1 MTWVFMQISQKKNKQ
16 SQIAITINNSS
27 CIHHSFITSLLA
39 TVIFHYLW
47 SLVKSIKV
55 MTLMVAMIMM
65 MQNRVW
71 LLCCCWCRGCKST
84 QIQSVLII
92 RIVMMNITGIFI
104 QLRRW
109 NNTFLILWILI
120 HQYSPTTSLPSS
132 SSTSSSWLWLLSFC
146 HHCFNFDWD
155 HQSSAFQTWGM
166 EVLPIILILVNVM
179 IIIVVLSSVW
189 SASVIDIMI
198 SREEKKGQGGEGGW
212 GWKKANSL
220 FENISQFSPLWLPN
234 LPPNLWYYIS
244 SWLKYSPQ
252 YSSFKVEVSSQK
264 MIAGKLSTRKV
275 WFGSWTMTSR

>member
-1 MTWVFMQISQKKNKQ
+1 
-16 SQIAITINNSS
+16 
-27 CIHHSFITSLLA
+27 
-39 TVIFHYLW
+39 
-47 SLVKSIKV
+47 
-55 MTLMVAMIMM
+55 MTLMTAMIMM

-84 QIQSVLII
+84 HIQSVLII
-92 RIVMMNITGIFI
+92 RIVMMNIIGIFI

-155 HQSSAFQTWGM
+155 RQSSAFQTWGM

-198 SREEKKGQGGEGGW
+198 SREERKGQGGEGGW
-212 GWKKANSL
+212 GWKKQIL
-220 FENISQFSPLWLPN
+220 FLKTFPN
-234 LPPNLWYYIS
+234 LLLGDSPP
-244 SWLKYSPQ
+244 SPQ
-252 YSSFKVEVSSQK
+252 TCDTIF
-264 MIAGKLSTRKV
+264 LL
-275 WFGSWTMTSR
+275 GSNILLNIHHSK